1 MLKYKEYMSSIS
13 QKIFITT
20 KIEKKETKDDF
31 NIKTYD
37 VKVMTFCVG
46 DTLYNVILRT
56 PRNFLETREKNQNFD
71 SSNLPYKFGLI
82 FIKMKQNFFF
92 FLKKKIQNGRFFKM
106 AVFQNRQFSK
116 FFREN
121 FTDWSLGK

>member
-46 DTLYNVILRT
+46 ERYLCIHSKT
-56 PRNFLETREKNQNFD
+56 QW
-71 SSNLPYKFGLI
+71 
-82 FIKMKQNFFF
+82 
-92 FLKKKIQNGRFFKM
+92 GRKCWK
-106 AVFQNRQFSK
+106 A
-116 FFREN
+116 
-121 FTDWSLGK
+121 